1 MCVCQRLSGREICFR
16 EREPAVK
23 LISKS
28 IKWKVF
34 VKVFSPPGKQ
44 QEMEMSM
51 EVKFGSSVKNVGQ
64 MYVSKDRT
72 RKKKKQKQEKQWKIL
87 GNWKS
92 GIYWKIKK
100 NTHTDRNRSQ
110 KSRVKKKNFSVI
122 KIKKY
127 FSTTWRRELVS
138 YGFKKMAKIGKLRD
152 REIEIAHGRRV
163 EFRKF
168 EGKEKYVVLIMADRF
183 FYVPCVIHA

>member
-72 RKKKKQKQEKQWKIL
+72 RKKRSRSKRNSEK
-87 GNWKS
+87 
-92 GIYWKIKK
+92 YW
-100 NTHTDRNRSQ
+100 
-110 KSRVKKKNFSVI
+110 
-122 KIKKY
+122 
-127 FSTTWRRELVS
+127 E
-138 YGFKKMAKIGKLRD
+138 IGKV
-152 REIEIAHGRRV
+152 EYIE
-163 EFRKF
+163 K
-168 EGKEKYVVLIMADRF
+168 
-183 FYVPCVIHA
+183 